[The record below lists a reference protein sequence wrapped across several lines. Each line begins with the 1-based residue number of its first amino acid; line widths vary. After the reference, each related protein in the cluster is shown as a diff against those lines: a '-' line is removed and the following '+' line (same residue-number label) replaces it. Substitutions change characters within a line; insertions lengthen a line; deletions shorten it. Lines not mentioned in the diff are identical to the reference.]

1 MFKITP
7 LQRTRIQIAMFQ
19 SIYKANLSTMGVE
32 DAFCRAIVLSR
43 DEIFDEALEN
53 RPELIQQY
61 LTPVRCK
68 MRECRLNTRSR
79 RAQSLCTTHDM
90 ACTFREGV

>member
-1 MFKITP
+1 
-7 LQRTRIQIAMFQ
+7 MFQ
-19 SIYKANLSTMGVE
+19 SIYKANLSTLGVE
-32 DAFCRAIVLSR
+32 EAFCRAIVLSR
-43 DEIFDEALEN
+43 DEIFEEAMKL

-79 RAQSLCTTHDM
+79 RSHPLCNTHDM
-90 ACTFREGV
+90 TCQYKEEV